1 MSGGAVRNLGIAKLF
16 NEIADLLEIKDENV
30 FKIRAYRRAAMNLE
44 SLTEEI
50 EAVAGR
56 RGLTEIAGIGKDLAA
71 KIEQAL
77 ETGGIE
83 YLDELRKEIPRGVVE
98 LMEIPGVGP
107 KTAKLLFE
115 TLHVDSVERLEALAQ
130 EGKLLGLPGI
140 KQKTIDNILKGI
152 QVVKRGRERMLLGR
166 ALPLAREIV
175 QALEKLPQVR
185 KISMA
190 GSLRRMRETVR
201 DFDLLITSAKPA
213 KVMEAFFA
221 LPQVA
226 EVLAHGETKATV
238 RHREGVQMDL
248 RVVEPECF
256 GAALQYFTGSKEHNI
271 RVRELASRKRLKVSE
286 YGVFKEA
293 TGKRL
298 AGATEEEVYKAIGL
312 PYIPPELRED
322 AGEIE
327 AALEGRL
334 PNLLELDDLRGD
346 LHAHTNWSDGHHEL
360 EALVEAAHRKG
371 YEYIIVSDHSR
382 SSTVAGGLSEEKLL
396 EQIGKI
402 RALNKKYRNLR
413 ILAGSECDILAD
425 GRMDFPDRV
434 LAQLDIVLCA
444 VHSRF
449 KQSRPEMTARIVKA
463 LSNPYVNIL
472 AHPTGRLIGER
483 DPYDVDLEAVFA
495 AAKQH
500 GKAVEINAQ
509 PSRLDLNDHH
519 ARRAKE
525 LGVMISIDTDTHFLD
540 QLENMTLG
548 VATARRAWIGK
559 SDVIN
564 TMPLDRLL
572 TWAHKVRPRPRK

>member
-1 MSGGAVRNLGIAKLF
+1 MRNLEIAKLF
-16 NEIADLLEIKDENV
+16 NEIADLLEIKEENV
-30 FKIRAYRRAAMNLE
+30 FRIRAYRRAAMNLE

-50 EAVAGR
+50 EAVAA
-56 RGLTEIAGIGKDLAA
+56 RGGLSEIAGIGKDLAA
-71 KIEQAL
+71 KIQQAL
-77 ETGGIE
+77 ETGRIA
-83 YLDELRKEIPRGVVE
+83 YLEELRKEIPRGVVE
-98 LMEIPGVGP
+98 LMAIPGVGP
-107 KTAKLLFE
+107 KTAKLFFDK
-115 TLHVDSVERLEALAQ
+115 LHVDSVEKLEAFALQ
-130 EGKLLGLPGI
+130 GKLLGLPGI
-140 KQKTIDNILKGI
+140 KQRTVENILKGI
-152 QVVKRGRERMLLGR
+152 QVVKKGRERMLLGR

-175 QALEKLPQVR
+175 QILEKLPQV
-185 KISMA
+185 KQISMA
-190 GSLRRMRETVR
+190 GSLRRMRETVK
-201 DFDLLITSAKPA
+201 DFDLLATSTKPA
-213 KVMEAFFA
+213 KVMEVFTS

-226 EVLAHGETKATV
+226 EVLLKGDTKATI
-238 RHREGVQMDL
+238 RHREGIQVDL

-256 GAALQYFTGSKEHNI
+256 GAALQYFTGSKAHNI
-271 RVRELASRKRLKVSE
+271 RVRDLASRQGLKVSE

-293 TGKRL
+293 TGKRI

-322 AGEIE
+322 TGEVD

-334 PNLLELDDLRGD
+334 PDLLDLKDIRGD
-346 LHAHTNWSDGHHEL
+346 LHAHTNWSDGHHNL
-360 EALVEAAHRKG
+360 EALIEAAHRRG

-382 SSTVAGGLSEEKLL
+382 SATVAGGLSEEKLF
-396 EQIGKI
+396 EQIGTI
-402 RALNKKYRNLR
+402 RALNKKYKKIR

-425 GRMDFPDRV
+425 GTLDYPDRV
-434 LAQLDIVLCA
+434 LAQLDIVVCA

-449 KQSRPEMTARIVKA
+449 KQDREGMTARIVKA
-463 LSNPYVNIL
+463 ISNPYVHIL

-509 PSRLDLNDHH
+509 VSRLDLNDHH

-525 LGVMISIDTDTHFLD
+525 LGVMISINTDTHFLD

-564 TMPLDRLL
+564 TMALDKLL
-572 TWAHKVRPRPRK
+572 SWAHKPRRHLAK

>member
-1 MSGGAVRNLGIAKLF
+1 MRNLEITKLF
-16 NEIADLLEIKDENV
+16 NEIADLLELKDENI

-50 EAVAGR
+50 EAVAARG
-56 RGLTEIAGIGKDLAA
+56 GLTEIAGIGKDLAA

-77 ETGGIE
+77 ETGRIE
-83 YLDELRKEIPRGVVE
+83 YLEELRREIPRGVVE
-98 LMEIPGVGP
+98 LMAIPGVGP

-115 TLHVDSVERLEALAQ
+115 KLRVDSVEKLEALAQ

-140 KQKTIDNILKGI
+140 KQKTVENIVKGI
-152 QVVKRGRERMLLGR
+152 QVVKKGRERMLLGR

-175 QALEKLPQVR
+175 QTLEKLPQVR

-201 DFDLLITSAKPA
+201 DFDLLITSTKPA
-213 KVMEAFFA
+213 KVMEAFIA

-238 RHREGVQMDL
+238 RHREGIQMDL

-271 RVRELASRKRLKVSE
+271 RVRELASRKGLKVSE
-286 YGVFKEA
+286 YGVFNEA
-293 TGKRL
+293 TGRRI
-298 AGATEEEVYKAIGL
+298 AGATEEEVYRAIGL

-346 LHAHTNWSDGHHEL
+346 LHAHTNWSDGHHDL

-371 YEYIIVSDHSR
+371 YEYVIVSDHSR
-382 SSTVAGGLSEEKLL
+382 SSTVAHGLSEERLM
-396 EQIGKI
+396 EQIGQI
-402 RALNKKYRNLR
+402 RALNKRYTDFH

-449 KQSRPEMTARIVKA
+449 KQGRAEMTARIVKA
-463 LSNPYVNIL
+463 LSNPYVHIL

-495 AAKQH
+495 ATKQH

-525 LGVMISIDTDTHFLD
+525 LGAMLSIDTDTHFLD

-559 SDVIN
+559 SDVVN
-564 TMPLDRLL
+564 AMPLEKLL
-572 TWAHKVRPRPRK
+572 AWAHKSRPRQMSS

>member
-1 MSGGAVRNLGIAKLF
+1 LEIAKLF
-16 NEIADLLEIKDENV
+16 NEIADLLEIKDENI
-30 FKIRAYRRAAMNLE
+30 FRIRAYRRAAMNLE

-50 EAVAGR
+50 EAVAERG
-56 RGLTEIAGIGKDLAA
+56 GLTEIAGIGKDLAA
-71 KIEQAL
+71 KIEQTL
-77 ETGGIE
+77 ETGRIE
-83 YLDELRKEIPRGVVE
+83 YLEELRKEIPRGVVE
-98 LMEIPGVGP
+98 LMAVPGVGP
-107 KTAKLLFE
+107 KTAKLLFDR
-115 TLHVDSVERLEALAQ
+115 LQVDSVEKLESLAQ

-140 KQKTIDNILKGI
+140 KQKTVENIVKGI

-166 ALPLAREIV
+166 ALPLACEIV
-175 QALEKLPQVR
+175 QALDKLPQVR

-213 KVMEAFFA
+213 MVMEAFFA

-271 RVRELASRKRLKVSE
+271 RVRELASRKGLKVSE
-286 YGVFKEA
+286 HGVFKEA

-298 AGATEEEVYKAIGL
+298 AGATEEEVYRAIGL

-334 PNLLELDDLRGD
+334 PSLLELDDLRGD
-346 LHAHTNWSDGHHEL
+346 LHAHTNWSDGHHDL

-371 YEYIIVSDHSR
+371 YGYIIVSDHSR

-396 EQIGKI
+396 EQIGQI
-402 RALNKKYRNLR
+402 RDLNKKYKNFR
-413 ILAGSECDILAD
+413 ILTGSECDILAD
-425 GRMDFPDRV
+425 GRLDYSDRV

-449 KQSRPEMTARIVKA
+449 KQGRAEMTARIVRA
-463 LSNPYVNIL
+463 LSNPYVHIL

-525 LGVMISIDTDTHFLD
+525 LGVMLSIDTDTHFLD
-540 QLENMTLG
+540 QLDNMALG

-559 SDVIN
+559 ADVVN
-564 TMPLDRLL
+564 AMPLAKLL
-572 TWAHKVRPRPRK
+572 TWAQKSRPHRSK

>member
-1 MSGGAVRNLGIAKLF
+1 MRNLEIAKLF

-50 EAVAGR
+50 EAVAARG
-56 RGLTEIAGIGKDLAA
+56 GLTEIAGIGKDLAA
-71 KIEQAL
+71 KIGQAL
-77 ETGGIE
+77 DRGRIE
-83 YLDELRKEIPRGVVE
+83 YLEELRREIPRGVVE
-98 LMEIPGVGP
+98 LMAIPGVGP

-115 TLHVDSVERLEALAQ
+115 KLQVDSVEKLEALAQ

-140 KQKTIDNILKGI
+140 KQKTIENIVKGI
-152 QVVKRGRERMLLGR
+152 QVVKKGRERMPLGR

-175 QALEKLPQVR
+175 QALEKLPQVK

-201 DFDLLITSAKPA
+201 DFDLLITSTKPA
-213 KVMEAFFA
+213 KVMEIFTS
-221 LPQVA
+221 LPQAA
-226 EVLAHGETKATV
+226 EVLVHGETKATI
-238 RHREGVQMDL
+238 RHREGIQVDL
-248 RVVEPECF
+248 RVVEPGCF

-271 RVRELASRKRLKVSE
+271 RVRELASRKGLKVSE
-286 YGVFKEA
+286 YGVFSEA

-298 AGATEEEVYKAIGL
+298 AGATEEEVYRAIGL

-346 LHAHTNWSDGHHEL
+346 LHAHTNWSDGHHDL
-360 EALVEAAHRKG
+360 EALVEAAHRKR
-371 YEYIIVSDHSR
+371 YEYVIVSDHSR
-382 SSTVAGGLSEEKLL
+382 SSTVAHGLSEERLI
-396 EQIGKI
+396 EQIGQI
-402 RALNKKYRNLR
+402 RALNKKYTNLR

-449 KQSRPEMTARIVKA
+449 KQGRAEMTARIVKA
-463 LSNPYVNIL
+463 LSNPYVHIL

-525 LGVMISIDTDTHFLD
+525 LGVMLSIDTDTHFLD

-559 SDVIN
+559 SDVVN
-564 TMPLDRLL
+564 AMPLEKLL
-572 TWAHKVRPRPRK
+572 AWSDKSRRESHK

>member
-1 MSGGAVRNLGIAKLF
+1 MRNLEIAKLF

-50 EAVAGR
+50 EDVAT
-56 RGLTEIAGIGKDLAA
+56 RGGLLEIAGIGKDLAA
-71 KIEQAL
+71 KIQQAL
-77 ETGGIE
+77 QTRRIE
-83 YLDELRKEIPRGVVE
+83 YLEELRKEIPRGVVE
-98 LMEIPGVGP
+98 LMSIPGVGP

-115 TLHVDSVERLEALAQ
+115 KLQVDSVESLEALAQ
-130 EGKLLGLPGI
+130 AGKLLGLPGI
-140 KQKTIDNILKGI
+140 KEKTVKNILKGI
-152 QVVKRGRERMLLGR
+152 QVVKKGRERMGLGR

-175 QALEKLPQVR
+175 QLLEKLPQVKR
-185 KISMA
+185 ISMA
-190 GSLRRMRETVR
+190 GSLRRMRETAKDV
-201 DFDLLITSAKPA
+201 DLLVTSTKPA
-213 KVMEAFFA
+213 KVMEVFTS

-226 EVLAHGETKATV
+226 EVLLRGDTKATIL
-238 RHREGVQMDL
+238 HREGIQVDI
-248 RVVEPECF
+248 RVVEPACF
-256 GAALQYFTGSKEHNI
+256 GAALLYFTGSKAHNI
-271 RVRELASRKRLKVSE
+271 RVRELASRKGLKVSE
-286 YGVFKEA
+286 YGVFKEV
-293 TGKRL
+293 TGKRI
-298 AGATEEEVYKAIGL
+298 AGATEEEVYKVIGL

-334 PNLLELDDLRGD
+334 PDLVELKDLRGD
-346 LHAHTNWSDGHHEL
+346 LHAHTNWSDGHHNL
-360 EALVEAAHRKG
+360 EALIEAAHRRG

-382 SSTVAGGLSEEKLL
+382 SSTVAGGLSEERLL
-396 EQIGKI
+396 EQVEKV
-402 RALNKKYRNLR
+402 RALNKKYPKLR

-434 LAQLDIVLCA
+434 LAQLDIVLAA

-449 KQSRPEMTARIVKA
+449 KQGRAEMTARIVKA
-463 LSNPYVNIL
+463 LGNPYVNIL

-509 PSRLDLNDHH
+509 PARLDLNDHH
-519 ARRAKE
+519 ARRGKE
-525 LGVMISIDTDTHFLD
+525 LGVKFSIDTDTHFLD

-559 SDVIN
+559 ADVIN
-564 TMPLDRLL
+564 TMPLSKLL
-572 TWAHKVRPRPRK
+572 TWAYKSRPRPGK

>member
-1 MSGGAVRNLGIAKLF
+1 MRNLEIAKLF
-16 NEIADLLEIKDENV
+16 NEIADLLEIKDENI
-30 FKIRAYRRAAMNLE
+30 FRIRAYRRAAMNLE

-50 EAVAGR
+50 EAVAAR
-56 RGLTEIAGIGKDLAA
+56 DGLTEIAGIGKDLAA
-71 KIEQAL
+71 KIEQVL
-77 ETGGIE
+77 ETGRIE
-83 YLDELRKEIPRGVVE
+83 YLEELRREIPRGVVE
-98 LMEIPGVGP
+98 LMAIPGVGP

-115 TLHVDSVERLEALAQ
+115 KLRVDSVERLEALAQ
-130 EGKLLGLPGI
+130 EGKLLSLPGI
-140 KQKTIDNILKGI
+140 KQKTVENIVKGI

-185 KISMA
+185 QISMA

-213 KVMEAFFA
+213 KVMEAFIA

-256 GAALQYFTGSKEHNI
+256 GAALQYFTGSKDHNI
-271 RVRELASRKRLKVSE
+271 RVRELASRKGLKVSE
-286 YGVFKEA
+286 YGVFNEA
-293 TGKRL
+293 TGRRI

-322 AGEIE
+322 TGEVE

-334 PNLLELDDLRGD
+334 PDLLTLDDLRGD
-346 LHAHTNWSDGHHEL
+346 LHAHTNWSDGHHDL
-360 EALVEAAHRKG
+360 EALVEAAHRRG
-371 YEYIIVSDHSR
+371 YEYVIVSDHSR
-382 SSTVAGGLSEEKLL
+382 SSTIAGGLSEEKLL
-396 EQIGKI
+396 DQIGKI
-402 RALNKKYRNLR
+402 RALNKKYRNFR

-449 KQSRPEMTARIVKA
+449 KQGRAEMTARIVKA
-463 LSNPYVNIL
+463 LSNPYVHIL

-525 LGVMISIDTDTHFLD
+525 LGVMLSIDTDTHFLD

-559 SDVIN
+559 ADVVN
-564 TMPLDRLL
+564 AMPLEKLL
-572 TWAHKVRPRPRK
+572 AWAHKGRPRPLK

>member
-1 MSGGAVRNLGIAKLF
+1 LEIAKLF
-16 NEIADLLEIKDENV
+16 NEIADLLEIKDENI

-50 EAVAGR
+50 EAVAARG
-56 RGLTEIAGIGKDLAA
+56 GLTEIAGIGKDLAA

-77 ETGGIE
+77 ETGRIE
-83 YLDELRKEIPRGVVE
+83 YLEELRREIPRGVVE
-98 LMEIPGVGP
+98 LMAIPGVGP
-107 KTAKLLFE
+107 KTAKLLFDR
-115 TLHVDSVERLEALAQ
+115 LQVDSVEKLEALAQ

-140 KQKTIDNILKGI
+140 KQKTVENIVKGI
-152 QVVKRGRERMLLGR
+152 QVVKKGRERMLLGR
-166 ALPLAREIV
+166 ALPLAREII
-175 QALEKLPQVR
+175 QTLEKLPQVR

-201 DFDLLITSAKPA
+201 DFDLLITSTKPA
-213 KVMEAFFA
+213 KVMGTFTS

-226 EVLAHGETKATV
+226 EVLVHGETKATI
-238 RHREGVQMDL
+238 RHREGIQVDL

-271 RVRELASRKRLKVSE
+271 RVRELASRKGLKVSE
-286 YGVFKEA
+286 YGVFNEA

-298 AGATEEEVYKAIGL
+298 ASATEEAVYKAIGL

-322 AGEIE
+322 TGEVE

-334 PNLLELDDLRGD
+334 PDLIELDDLRGD
-346 LHAHTNWSDGHHEL
+346 LHAHTNWSDGHHDL

-371 YEYIIVSDHSR
+371 YEYVIVSDHSR

-402 RALNKKYRNLR
+402 RALNKKYTNFR

-425 GRMDFPDRV
+425 GRLDFPDRV

-449 KQSRPEMTARIVKA
+449 KQARAEMTARIVKA
-463 LSNPYVNIL
+463 LSNPYVHIL

-525 LGVMISIDTDTHFLD
+525 LGVMLSIDTDTHFLD
-540 QLENMTLG
+540 QLQNMTLG
-548 VATARRAWIGK
+548 VATARRAWISK
-559 SDVIN
+559 ADVIN
-564 TMPLDRLL
+564 TMPLGKLL
-572 TWAHKVRPRPRK
+572 AWAHKSRPRQMSS

>member
-1 MSGGAVRNLGIAKLF
+1 MRNLEIAKLF
-16 NEIADLLEIKDENV
+16 NEIADLLEIKDENI

-50 EAVAGR
+50 ESVAERG
-56 RGLTEIAGIGKDLAA
+56 GLTEIAGIGKDLAA
-71 KIEQAL
+71 KIGQAL
-77 ETGGIE
+77 ETGRIE

-115 TLHVDSVERLEALAQ
+115 ELQVDSVEKLEALAR

-140 KQKTIDNILKGI
+140 KQKTIENILKGI

-175 QALEKLPQVR
+175 QALEKLPPVK

-201 DFDLLITSAKPA
+201 DFDLLITSTKPA
-213 KVMEAFFA
+213 KVMEAFIA

-238 RHREGVQMDL
+238 RHREGIQMDL

-256 GAALQYFTGSKEHNI
+256 GAALQYFTGSKDHNI
-271 RVRELASRKRLKVSE
+271 RVRELASRKGLKVSE

-293 TGKRL
+293 TGKRI
-298 AGATEEEVYKAIGL
+298 AGATEEEVYRAIGL

-322 AGEIE
+322 AGEVE

-334 PNLLELDDLRGD
+334 PNLLTLDDLCGD
-346 LHAHTNWSDGHHEL
+346 LHAHTNWSDGHHDL
-360 EALVEAAHRKG
+360 EALVEAAHQRG
-371 YEYIIVSDHSR
+371 YEYVIVSDHSR
-382 SSTVAGGLSEEKLL
+382 SSTIAGGLSEEKLL
-396 EQIGKI
+396 DQIGKI
-402 RALNKKYRNLR
+402 RALNKKYRNFR

-444 VHSRF
+444 IHSRF
-449 KQSRPEMTARIVKA
+449 KQGRAEMTARIVKA
-463 LSNPYVNIL
+463 LSNPYVHIL

-525 LGVMISIDTDTHFLD
+525 LGVMLSIDTDTHFLD

-559 SDVIN
+559 ADVVN
-564 TMPLDRLL
+564 AMPLEKLL
-572 TWAHKVRPRPRK
+572 AWAHKARPRHTR

>member
-1 MSGGAVRNLGIAKLF
+1 VRNLEIAKLF
-16 NEIADLLEIKDENV
+16 NEIADLLEIKDENI
-30 FKIRAYRRAAMNLE
+30 FKIRAYRRAAINLE
-44 SLTEEI
+44 SVTEEI
-50 EAVAGR
+50 ESVAERG
-56 RGLTEIAGIGKDLAA
+56 GLTDIAGIGKDLAA
-71 KIEQAL
+71 KIGQAL
-77 ETGGIE
+77 ETRRIE

-115 TLHVDSVERLEALAQ
+115 KLRVDSVERLEALAQ
-130 EGKLLGLPGI
+130 EGKLLSLPGI
-140 KQKTIDNILKGI
+140 KQKTIENILKGI
-152 QVVKRGRERMLLGR
+152 QVVKKGRERMLLGR

-175 QALEKLPQVR
+175 QTLEKLPQVR
-185 KISMA
+185 QIGMA

-201 DFDLLITSAKPA
+201 DFDLLITSTKPA
-213 KVMEAFFA
+213 KVMEAFIA

-238 RHREGVQMDL
+238 RHREGIQMDL

-256 GAALQYFTGSKEHNI
+256 GAALQYFTGSKDHNI
-271 RVRELASRKRLKVSE
+271 RVRELASRKGLKVSE

-293 TGKRL
+293 TGRRI

-322 AGEIE
+322 TGEVE

-334 PNLLELDDLRGD
+334 PKLLELGDLRGD

-360 EALVEAAHRKG
+360 EALIEAAHRKG
-371 YEYIIVSDHSR
+371 YEYVIVSDHSR
-382 SSTVAGGLSEEKLL
+382 SSTVAGGLSEERLL

-402 RALNKKYRNLR
+402 RALNKKYKNFR

-449 KQSRPEMTARIVKA
+449 KQARAEMTSRIVKA
-463 LSNPYVNIL
+463 LANPYVNIL

-525 LGVMISIDTDTHFLD
+525 LGVMLSIDTDTHFLD
-540 QLENMTLG
+540 QLDHMALG

-559 SDVIN
+559 TDVIN
-564 TMPLDRLL
+564 TMPLGKLL
-572 TWAHKVRPRPRK
+572 TWAHKSRPQPPN

>member
-1 MSGGAVRNLGIAKLF
+1 MRNLEIAKLF
-16 NEIADLLEIKDENV
+16 NEIADLLEIKEENV
-30 FKIRAYRRAAMNLE
+30 FRIRAYRRAAMNLE

-50 EAVAGR
+50 EAVAA
-56 RGLTEIAGIGKDLAA
+56 RGGLSEIAGIGKDLAA
-71 KIEQAL
+71 KIQQAL
-77 ETGGIE
+77 ETGRIA
-83 YLDELRKEIPRGVVE
+83 YLEELRKEIPRGVVE
-98 LMEIPGVGP
+98 LMAIPGVGP
-107 KTAKLLFE
+107 KTAKLFFDK
-115 TLHVDSVERLEALAQ
+115 LHVDSVEKLEAFALQ
-130 EGKLLGLPGI
+130 GKLLGLPGI
-140 KQKTIDNILKGI
+140 KQRTVENILKGI
-152 QVVKRGRERMLLGR
+152 QVVKKGRERMLLGR

-175 QALEKLPQVR
+175 QILEKLPQV
-185 KISMA
+185 KQISMA
-190 GSLRRMRETVR
+190 GSLRRMRETVK
-201 DFDLLITSAKPA
+201 DFDLLATSTKPA
-213 KVMEAFFA
+213 KVMEVFTS

-226 EVLAHGETKATV
+226 EVLLKGDTKATI
-238 RHREGVQMDL
+238 RHREGIQVDL

-256 GAALQYFTGSKEHNI
+256 GAALQYFTGSKAHNI
-271 RVRELASRKRLKVSE
+271 RVRDLASRQGLKVSE

-293 TGKRL
+293 TGKRI
-298 AGATEEEVYKAIGL
+298 AGATEEEVYRAIGL

-322 AGEIE
+322 AGEVE

-334 PNLLELDDLRGD
+334 PDLLELKDIRGD
-346 LHAHTNWSDGHHEL
+346 LHAHTNWSDGHHDL
-360 EALVEAAHRKG
+360 EALIEAAHRKG

-382 SSTVAGGLSEEKLL
+382 SATVAGGLSEGKLL

-402 RALNKKYRNLR
+402 RTLGKKYKKIR

-425 GRMDFPDRV
+425 GTLDYPDRV
-434 LAQLDIVLCA
+434 LAQLDIVVCA

-449 KQSRPEMTARIVKA
+449 KQDREGMTARIVKA
-463 LSNPYVNIL
+463 ISNPYVHIL

-509 PSRLDLNDHH
+509 VSRLDLNDHH

-525 LGVMISIDTDTHFLD
+525 LGVMISINTDTHFLD

-564 TMPLDRLL
+564 TMPLDKLL
-572 TWAHKVRPRPRK
+572 SWAHKPRRHLAK

>member
-1 MSGGAVRNLGIAKLF
+1 MRNLEISKLF
-16 NEIADLLEIKDENV
+16 HEIADLLEIKDENV

-44 SLTEEI
+44 SLTEQI
-50 EAVAGR
+50 EAVAARG
-56 RGLTEIAGIGKDLAA
+56 GLTEIAGIGKDLAA
-71 KIEQAL
+71 KIQEAL
-77 ETGGIE
+77 ETGRIE
-83 YLDELRKEIPRGVVE
+83 YLEELRKQIPRGVVE
-98 LMEIPGVGP
+98 LLAVPGIGP
-107 KTAKLLFE
+107 KTAKLLFDR
-115 TLHVDSVERLEALAQ
+115 LHVDSVEKLEALAL

-140 KQKTIDNILKGI
+140 KEKTVDNILKGI
-152 QVVKRGRERMLLGR
+152 QVVKKGRERMLLGQ

-175 QALEKLPQVR
+175 QILEKLPQVK

-190 GSLRRMRETVR
+190 GSLRRMRETVK
-201 DFDLLITSAKPA
+201 DFDLLATSTKPA
-213 KVMEAFFA
+213 KVMEAFTS

-226 EVLAHGETKATV
+226 EVLLQGDTKATV
-238 RHREGVQMDL
+238 RHREGIQVDL

-256 GAALQYFTGSKEHNI
+256 GAALQYFTGSKAHNI
-271 RVRELASRKRLKVSE
+271 RVRDLASRKGLKVSE

-293 TGKRL
+293 TGKRI
-298 AGATEEEVYKAIGL
+298 AGATEEEVYKAVGL
-312 PYIPPELRED
+312 PFIPPELRED

-334 PNLLELDDLRGD
+334 PELLELHDIRGD
-346 LHAHTNWSDGHHEL
+346 LHAHTNWSDGHHDL

-382 SSTVAGGLSEEKLL
+382 SATVAGGLSEEKLL

-402 RALNKKYRNLR
+402 RALNKKYKTLR

-425 GRMDFPDRV
+425 GTLDYPDRV
-434 LAQLDIVLCA
+434 LARLDIVLCA

-449 KQSRPEMTARIVKA
+449 KQGREGMTARIVKA
-463 LSNPYVNIL
+463 LSNPYVHIL

-500 GKAVEINAQ
+500 DKAIEINAQ

-525 LGVMISIDTDTHFLD
+525 LGVMIAINTDTHFLD
-540 QLENMTLG
+540 QLDNMTLG

-559 SDVIN
+559 SDVLN
-564 TMPLDRLL
+564 TMPLGRLL
-572 TWAHKVRPRPRK
+572 TWAQKGRRPLSK

>member
-1 MSGGAVRNLGIAKLF
+1 MRNLEIAKLF
-16 NEIADLLEIKDENV
+16 NEIADLLEIKDENI

-50 EAVAGR
+50 ESVAERG
-56 RGLTEIAGIGKDLAA
+56 GLTDIAGIGKDLAA
-71 KIEQAL
+71 KIGQAL
-77 ETGGIE
+77 ETGRIE

-115 TLHVDSVERLEALAQ
+115 KQQVDSVEKLEGLAQ
-130 EGKLLGLPGI
+130 DGKLLGLPGI
-140 KQKTIDNILKGI
+140 KQKTIENILKGI

-175 QALEKLPQVR
+175 QALEKLPPVK

-201 DFDLLITSAKPA
+201 DFDLLITSTKPA
-213 KVMEAFFA
+213 KVMEAFIA

-238 RHREGVQMDL
+238 RHREGIQMDL

-256 GAALQYFTGSKEHNI
+256 GAALQYFTGSKDHNI
-271 RVRELASRKRLKVSE
+271 RVRELASRKGLKVSE

-293 TGKRL
+293 NGTRI
-298 AGATEEEVYKAIGL
+298 AGATEEEVYRAIGL

-322 AGEIE
+322 TGEVE

-334 PNLLELDDLRGD
+334 PDLLTLDDLRGD
-346 LHAHTNWSDGHHEL
+346 LHAHTNWSDGHHQL
-360 EALVEAAHRKG
+360 EALAQAAHQKG

-396 EQIGKI
+396 DQIGKI
-402 RALNKKYRNLR
+402 RALNKKYRNFR
-413 ILAGSECDILAD
+413 ILTGSECDILAD
-425 GRMDFPDRV
+425 GRLDYSDRV

-449 KQSRPEMTARIVKA
+449 KQGRAEMTARIVKA

-495 AAKQH
+495 AAKRY

-525 LGVMISIDTDTHFLD
+525 LGVKISIDTDTHFLD
-540 QLENMTLG
+540 QLENMALG

-559 SDVIN
+559 ADVIN
-564 TMPLDRLL
+564 TMPLGKLL
-572 TWAHKVRPRPRK
+572 TWAHKSRPRPAK

>member
-1 MSGGAVRNLGIAKLF
+1 VRNLEIAKLF
-16 NEIADLLEIKDENV
+16 NEIADLLEIKDENI

-50 EAVAGR
+50 EAVAARG
-56 RGLTEIAGIGKDLAA
+56 GLTEIAGIGKDLAA

-77 ETGGIE
+77 ETGRIE
-83 YLDELRKEIPRGVVE
+83 YLEELRREIPRGVVE
-98 LMEIPGVGP
+98 LMAIPGVGP
-107 KTAKLLFE
+107 KTAKLLFDR
-115 TLHVDSVERLEALAQ
+115 LQVDSVEKLEALAQ

-140 KQKTIDNILKGI
+140 KQKTVENIVKGI
-152 QVVKRGRERMLLGR
+152 QVVKKGRERMLLGR
-166 ALPLAREIV
+166 ALPLAREII
-175 QALEKLPQVR
+175 QTLEKLPQVR

-201 DFDLLITSAKPA
+201 DFDLLITSTKPA
-213 KVMEAFFA
+213 KVMGTFTS

-226 EVLAHGETKATV
+226 EVLVHGETKATI
-238 RHREGVQMDL
+238 RHREGIQVDL

-271 RVRELASRKRLKVSE
+271 RVRELASRKGLKVSE
-286 YGVFKEA
+286 YGVFNEA

-298 AGATEEEVYKAIGL
+298 ASATEEAVYKAIGL

-322 AGEIE
+322 TGEVE

-334 PNLLELDDLRGD
+334 PDLIELDDLRGD
-346 LHAHTNWSDGHHEL
+346 LHAHTNWSDGHHDL

-371 YEYIIVSDHSR
+371 YEYVIVSDHSR

-402 RALNKKYRNLR
+402 RALNKKYTNFR

-425 GRMDFPDRV
+425 GRLDFPDRV

-449 KQSRPEMTARIVKA
+449 KQARAEMTARIVKA
-463 LSNPYVNIL
+463 LSNPYVHIL

-525 LGVMISIDTDTHFLD
+525 LGVMLSIDTDTHFLD
-540 QLENMTLG
+540 QLQNMTLG
-548 VATARRAWIGK
+548 VATARRAWITK
-559 SDVIN
+559 SDVVN
-564 TMPLDRLL
+564 AMPLEKLL
-572 TWAHKVRPRPRK
+572 AWAHKSRPRHTS

>member
-1 MSGGAVRNLGIAKLF
+1 VRNLEIAKLF
-16 NEIADLLEIKDENV
+16 NEIADLLEIKDENI
-30 FKIRAYRRAAMNLE
+30 FKIRAYRRAAINLE

-50 EAVAGR
+50 EAVAARG
-56 RGLTEIAGIGKDLAA
+56 GLTEIAGIGKDLAA

-77 ETGGIE
+77 ETGRIE
-83 YLDELRKEIPRGVVE
+83 YLEELRREIPRGVVE
-98 LMEIPGVGP
+98 LMAIPGVGP
-107 KTAKLLFE
+107 KTAKLLFDR
-115 TLHVDSVERLEALAQ
+115 LQVDSVEKLEALAQ
-130 EGKLLGLPGI
+130 RGKLLGLPGI
-140 KQKTIDNILKGI
+140 KQKTVENIVKGI
-152 QVVKRGRERMLLGR
+152 QVVKKGRERMPLGR
-166 ALPLAREIV
+166 ALPLAREII
-175 QALEKLPQVR
+175 QTLEKLPQVR

-201 DFDLLITSAKPA
+201 DFDLLITSTKPA
-213 KVMEAFFA
+213 KVMGTFTS

-226 EVLAHGETKATV
+226 EVLVHGETKATI
-238 RHREGVQMDL
+238 RHREGIQVDL
-248 RVVEPECF
+248 RVVEPESF

-271 RVRELASRKRLKVSE
+271 HVRELASRIGLKVSE
-286 YGVFKEA
+286 YGVFNEA
-293 TGKRL
+293 TGKRI
-298 AGATEEEVYKAIGL
+298 AGATEEEVYRAIGL

-334 PNLLELDDLRGD
+334 PNLLELDDLFGD
-346 LHAHTNWSDGHHEL
+346 LHAHTNWSDGHHDL

-371 YEYIIVSDHSR
+371 YEYVIVSDHSR
-382 SSTVAGGLSEEKLL
+382 SSTVAHGLSEERLI
-396 EQIGKI
+396 EQIGQI
-402 RALNKKYRNLR
+402 RALNKKYRNFR

-449 KQSRPEMTARIVKA
+449 KQGRAEMTARIVKA

-559 SDVIN
+559 ADVVN
-564 TMPLDRLL
+564 AMPLEKLL
-572 TWAHKVRPRPRK
+572 AWAHKARRQSHK

>member
-1 MSGGAVRNLGIAKLF
+1 MRNLEIAKLF
-16 NEIADLLEIKDENV
+16 NEIADLLEIKEENI

-50 EAVAGR
+50 ESVAA
-56 RGLTEIAGIGKDLAA
+56 RGALSEIAGIGKDLAA
-71 KIEQAL
+71 KIQQAL
-77 ETGGIE
+77 ETGRIE
-83 YLDELRKEIPRGVVE
+83 YLEGLRKEIPRGVVE
-98 LMEIPGVGP
+98 LMAIPGVGP

-115 TLHVDSVERLEALAQ
+115 SLKVDSVERLEALAQ
-130 EGKLLGLPGI
+130 EGKLLALPGI
-140 KQKTIDNILKGI
+140 KQKTVENILKGI
-152 QVVKRGRERMLLGR
+152 QVVKKGRERMLLGK
-166 ALPLAREIV
+166 ALPLSREIV
-175 QALEKLPQVR
+175 RVLEQLPQVKR
-185 KISMA
+185 ISMA
-190 GSLRRMRETVR
+190 GSLRRMRETVK
-201 DFDLLITSAKPA
+201 DFDLLIASTKPA
-213 KVMEAFFA
+213 KVMDAFTS

-226 EVLAHGETKATV
+226 EVLLHGDTKASI
-238 RHREGVQMDL
+238 RHREGVQVDL
-248 RVVEPECF
+248 RVVEPACF
-256 GAALQYFTGSKEHNI
+256 GAALHYFTGSKAHNI
-271 RVRELASRKRLKVSE
+271 RVRDLASRKGLKVSE
-286 YGVFKEA
+286 YGVFNEA
-293 TGKRL
+293 TGKRI
-298 AGATEEEVYKAIGL
+298 AGASEEEVYRAVGL

-334 PNLLELDDLRGD
+334 PDLLELDDIRGD
-346 LHAHTNWSDGHHEL
+346 LHAHTNWSDGHHDL
-360 EALVEAAHRKG
+360 EALVEAAHRRG
-371 YEYIIVSDHSR
+371 YEYVIVSDHSR
-382 SSTVAGGLSEEKLL
+382 STTVAGGLSEERLL

-402 RALNKKYRNLR
+402 RALNKKYKGFR

-434 LAQLDIVLCA
+434 LAQLDIVLAA

-449 KQSRPEMTARIVKA
+449 KQNREEMTARIVKA

-483 DPYDVDLEAVFA
+483 DPYDVDLDAVFA

-525 LGVMISIDTDTHFLD
+525 LGVLLSIDTDTHVLD

-548 VATARRAWIGK
+548 VATARRAWISK

-564 TMPLDRLL
+564 TMPLDKLL
-572 TWAHKVRPRPRK
+572 AWAHKARRQSTR

>member
-1 MSGGAVRNLGIAKLF
+1 LEIAKLF
-16 NEIADLLEIKDENV
+16 NEIADLLEIKDENI

-50 EAVAGR
+50 EAVAARG
-56 RGLTEIAGIGKDLAA
+56 GLTEIAGIGKDLAA

-77 ETGGIE
+77 ETGRIE
-83 YLDELRKEIPRGVVE
+83 YLEELRREIPRGVVE
-98 LMEIPGVGP
+98 LMAIPGVGP
-107 KTAKLLFE
+107 KTAKLLFDR
-115 TLHVDSVERLEALAQ
+115 LQVDSVEKLEALAQ

-140 KQKTIDNILKGI
+140 KQKTVENIVKGI
-152 QVVKRGRERMLLGR
+152 QVVKKGRERMLLGR
-166 ALPLAREIV
+166 ALPLAREII
-175 QALEKLPQVR
+175 QTLEKLPQVR

-201 DFDLLITSAKPA
+201 DFDLLITSTKPA
-213 KVMEAFFA
+213 KVMGTFTS

-226 EVLAHGETKATV
+226 EVLVHGETKATI
-238 RHREGVQMDL
+238 RHREGIQVDL

-271 RVRELASRKRLKVSE
+271 RVRELASRKGLKVSE
-286 YGVFKEA
+286 YGVFNEA

-298 AGATEEEVYKAIGL
+298 ASATEEAVYKAIGL

-322 AGEIE
+322 TGEVE

-334 PNLLELDDLRGD
+334 PDLIELDDLRGD
-346 LHAHTNWSDGHHEL
+346 LHAHTNWSDGHHDL

-371 YEYIIVSDHSR
+371 YEYVIVSDHSR

-402 RALNKKYRNLR
+402 RALNKKYTNFR

-425 GRMDFPDRV
+425 GRLDFPDRV

-449 KQSRPEMTARIVKA
+449 KQARAEMTARIVKA
-463 LSNPYVNIL
+463 LSNPYVHIL

-525 LGVMISIDTDTHFLD
+525 LGVMLSIDTDTHFLD

-548 VATARRAWIGK
+548 VATARRAWITK
-559 SDVIN
+559 ADVIN
-564 TMPLDRLL
+564 TMPLGKLL
-572 TWAHKVRPRPRK
+572 AWAHKSRPRQMSS

>member
-1 MSGGAVRNLGIAKLF
+1 MRNLEIAKLF

-50 EAVAGR
+50 ESVAERG
-56 RGLTEIAGIGKDLAA
+56 GLTDIAGIGKDLAA
-71 KIEQAL
+71 KIGQAL
-77 ETGGIE
+77 ETGRIE
-83 YLDELRKEIPRGVVE
+83 YLEELRKEIPRGVVE

-107 KTAKLLFE
+107 KTAKMLFE
-115 TLHVDSVERLEALAQ
+115 TLRVDSVEKLEALAQ

-140 KQKTIDNILKGI
+140 KQKTIENILKGI

-175 QALEKLPQVR
+175 QALEKLPQVK

-201 DFDLLITSAKPA
+201 DFDLLITSTKPA
-213 KVMEAFFA
+213 KVMEAFIA

-238 RHREGVQMDL
+238 RHREGIQMDL

-256 GAALQYFTGSKEHNI
+256 GAALQYFTGSKDHNI
-271 RVRELASRKRLKVSE
+271 RVRELASRKGLKVSE
-286 YGVFKEA
+286 YGVFNEA
-293 TGKRL
+293 TGRRI

-312 PYIPPELRED
+312 PYMPPELRED
-322 AGEIE
+322 TGEVE
-327 AALEGRL
+327 AALDGRL
-334 PNLLELDDLRGD
+334 PDLLTLDDLRGD

-360 EALVEAAHRKG
+360 ETLVQVAHRKG

-402 RALNKKYRNLR
+402 RALNKKYRNFR
-413 ILAGSECDILAD
+413 ILTGSECDILAD
-425 GRMDFPDRV
+425 GRLDYSDRV

-449 KQSRPEMTARIVKA
+449 KQGRAEMTARIVKA
-463 LSNPYVNIL
+463 LSNPYVSIL

-519 ARRAKE
+519 ARRAKD
-525 LGVMISIDTDTHFLD
+525 LGVKISIDTDTHFLD
-540 QLENMTLG
+540 QLENMALG
-548 VATARRAWIGK
+548 VATARRAWITK
-559 SDVIN
+559 ADVIN
-564 TMPLDRLL
+564 TMPLGKLL
-572 TWAHKVRPRPRK
+572 VWAHRSRPQTGK

>member
-1 MSGGAVRNLGIAKLF
+1 VRNLEIAKLF
-16 NEIADLLEIKDENV
+16 NEIADLLEIKDENI

-56 RGLTEIAGIGKDLAA
+56 GGLTEIAGIGKDLAA

-77 ETGGIE
+77 ETGRIE
-83 YLDELRKEIPRGVVE
+83 YLEELRREIPRGVVE
-98 LMEIPGVGP
+98 LMAIPGVGP
-107 KTAKLLFE
+107 KTAKLLFDR
-115 TLHVDSVERLEALAQ
+115 LQVDSVEKLEALAQ

-140 KQKTIDNILKGI
+140 KQKTVENIVKGI
-152 QVVKRGRERMLLGR
+152 QVVKKGRERMPLGR

-175 QALEKLPQVR
+175 QILEKLPQVR

-201 DFDLLITSAKPA
+201 DFDLLITSTKPA
-213 KVMEAFFA
+213 KVMEIFTS

-226 EVLAHGETKATV
+226 EVLVHGETKATI
-238 RHREGVQMDL
+238 RHREGIQVDL

-256 GAALQYFTGSKEHNI
+256 GAALQYFTGSKAHNI
-271 RVRELASRKRLKVSE
+271 RVRELASRKGLKVSE
-286 YGVFKEA
+286 YGVFNEA
-293 TGKRL
+293 TGRRIG
-298 AGATEEEVYKAIGL
+298 GATEEEVYRAIGL

-334 PNLLELDDLRGD
+334 PNLLTLDDLRGD
-346 LHAHTNWSDGHHEL
+346 LHAHTNWSDGHHDL
-360 EALVEAAHRKG
+360 EALVEAAHRRG
-371 YEYIIVSDHSR
+371 YEYVIVSDHSR
-382 SSTVAGGLSEEKLL
+382 SSTIAGGLSEEKLL
-396 EQIGKI
+396 DQIGKI
-402 RALNKKYRNLR
+402 RALNKKYRNFR
-413 ILAGSECDILAD
+413 ILAGSECDILVD
-425 GRMDFPDRV
+425 GRMDFSDRV

-449 KQSRPEMTARIVKA
+449 KQGRAEMTARIVKA
-463 LSNPYVNIL
+463 LSNPYVHIL

-525 LGVMISIDTDTHFLD
+525 LGVMLSIDTDTHFLD

-548 VATARRAWIGK
+548 VATARRAWISK
-559 SDVIN
+559 ADVVN
-564 TMPLDRLL
+564 AMPLKKLL
-572 TWAHKVRPRPRK
+572 AWAHKARRQSHK

>member
-1 MSGGAVRNLGIAKLF
+1 
-16 NEIADLLEIKDENV
+16 
-30 FKIRAYRRAAMNLE
+30 
-44 SLTEEI
+44 
-50 EAVAGR
+50 
-56 RGLTEIAGIGKDLAA
+56 
-71 KIEQAL
+71 
-77 ETGGIE
+77 
-83 YLDELRKEIPRGVVE
+83 
-98 LMEIPGVGP
+98 
-107 KTAKLLFE
+107 
-115 TLHVDSVERLEALAQ
+115 
-130 EGKLLGLPGI
+130 
-140 KQKTIDNILKGI
+140 
-152 QVVKRGRERMLLGR
+152 
-166 ALPLAREIV
+166 
-175 QALEKLPQVR
+175 
-185 KISMA
+185 
-190 GSLRRMRETVR
+190 MRETIG
-201 DFDLLITSAKPA
+201 DFDLLITSTKPA
-213 KVMEAFFA
+213 KVMEVFTS

-226 EVLAHGETKATV
+226 EVLVHGETKATI
-238 RHREGVQMDL
+238 RHREGIQVDL

-271 RVRELASRKRLKVSE
+271 RVRELASRKGLKVSE
-286 YGVFKEA
+286 YGVFNEA
-293 TGKRL
+293 TGKRI
-298 AGATEEEVYKAIGL
+298 AGATEEEVYRAIGL

-334 PNLLELDDLRGD
+334 PNLLTLDDLRGD

-360 EALVEAAHRKG
+360 ETLVQAAHRKG

-402 RALNKKYRNLR
+402 RALNKKYRNFR
-413 ILAGSECDILAD
+413 ILAGSECDIVAD
-425 GRMDFPDRV
+425 GKLDYSDRV

-449 KQSRPEMTARIVKA
+449 KQSRAEMTARIVKA

-525 LGVMISIDTDTHFLD
+525 LGVMLSIDTDTHFLD

-548 VATARRAWIGK
+548 VATARRAWISK
-559 SDVIN
+559 ADVVN
-564 TMPLDRLL
+564 AMPLEKLL
-572 TWAHKVRPRPRK
+572 AWAHKARRQSHK

>member
-1 MSGGAVRNLGIAKLF
+1 MRNLEIARLF
-16 NEIADLLEIKDENV
+16 NEIADLLEIKEENV
-30 FKIRAYRRAAMNLE
+30 FKIRAYRRAAMNVE

-50 EAVAGR
+50 ESVAA
-56 RGLTEIAGIGKDLAA
+56 RGALSEIAGIGKDLAA
-71 KIEQAL
+71 KIQQAL

-83 YLDELRKEIPRGVVE
+83 YLEGLRKEIPRGVVE
-98 LMEIPGVGP
+98 LMAIPGVGP

-115 TLHVDSVERLEALAQ
+115 SLKVDSVERLETVAQ

-140 KQKTIDNILKGI
+140 KQKTVENILKGI
-152 QVVKRGRERMLLGR
+152 QVVKKGRERMLLGK
-166 ALPLAREIV
+166 ALPLASEIIRV
-175 QALEKLPQVR
+175 LEQLPQVKR
-185 KISMA
+185 ISMA
-190 GSLRRMRETVR
+190 GSLRRMRETVK
-201 DFDLLITSAKPA
+201 DFDLLIASTKPA
-213 KVMEAFFA
+213 KVMEAFTS

-226 EVLAHGETKATV
+226 EVLLHGGTKATI
-238 RHREGVQMDL
+238 RHREGVQVDL
-248 RVVEPECF
+248 RVVEPGCF
-256 GAALQYFTGSKEHNI
+256 GAALQYFTGSKAHNI
-271 RVRELASRKRLKVSE
+271 RVRDLASRKSLKVSE
-286 YGVFKEA
+286 YGVFKET
-293 TGKRL
+293 TGKRI
-298 AGATEEEVYKAIGL
+298 AGASEEEVYRAVGL

-327 AALEGRL
+327 AALDGRL

-346 LHAHTNWSDGHHEL
+346 LHAHTNWSDGHHTL
-360 EALVEAAHRKG
+360 EALIEAAQKKG

-382 SSTVAGGLSEEKLL
+382 SATVAGGLSEERLL

-402 RALNKKYRNLR
+402 RALDKKYRKIR

-425 GRMDFPDRV
+425 GRLDFPDRV
-434 LAQLDIVLCA
+434 LAQLDIVLAA

-449 KQSRPEMTARIVKA
+449 KQSRAEMTARIVKA
-463 LSNPYVNIL
+463 LGNPYVHIL

-495 AAKQH
+495 AARQN

-525 LGVMISIDTDTHFLD
+525 LGVMLSIDTDTHFLD
-540 QLENMTLG
+540 QLDNMALG
-548 VATARRAWIGK
+548 VATARRAWLGK

-564 TMPLDRLL
+564 TMPLSKLL
-572 TWAHKVRPRPRK
+572 SWAQKSRRSHLSK

>member
-1 MSGGAVRNLGIAKLF
+1 VRNLEIAKLF
-16 NEIADLLEIKDENV
+16 NEIADLLEIKDENI

-50 EAVAGR
+50 EAVAARG
-56 RGLTEIAGIGKDLAA
+56 GLTEIAGIGKDLAA

-77 ETGGIE
+77 ETGRIE
-83 YLDELRKEIPRGVVE
+83 YLEELRREIPRGVVE
-98 LMEIPGVGP
+98 LMAIPGVGP
-107 KTAKLLFE
+107 KTAKLLFDR
-115 TLHVDSVERLEALAQ
+115 LQVDSVEKLEALAQ

-140 KQKTIDNILKGI
+140 KQKTVENIVKGI
-152 QVVKRGRERMLLGR
+152 QVVKKGRERMLLGR
-166 ALPLAREIV
+166 ALPLAREII
-175 QALEKLPQVR
+175 QTLEKLPQVR

-201 DFDLLITSAKPA
+201 DFDLLITSTKPA
-213 KVMEAFFA
+213 KVMGTFTS

-226 EVLAHGETKATV
+226 EVLVHGETKATI
-238 RHREGVQMDL
+238 RHREGIQVDL

-271 RVRELASRKRLKVSE
+271 RVRELASRKGLKVSE
-286 YGVFKEA
+286 YGVFNEA

-298 AGATEEEVYKAIGL
+298 ASATEEAVYKAIGL

-322 AGEIE
+322 TGEVE

-334 PNLLELDDLRGD
+334 PDLIELDDLRGD
-346 LHAHTNWSDGHHEL
+346 LHAHTNWSDGHHDL

-371 YEYIIVSDHSR
+371 YEYVIVSDHSR

-402 RALNKKYRNLR
+402 RALNKKYTNFR

-425 GRMDFPDRV
+425 GRLDFPDRV

-449 KQSRPEMTARIVKA
+449 KQARAEMTARIVKA
-463 LSNPYVNIL
+463 LSNPYVHIL

-525 LGVMISIDTDTHFLD
+525 LGVMLSIDTDTHFLD
-540 QLENMTLG
+540 QLQNMTLG
-548 VATARRAWIGK
+548 VATARRAWISK
-559 SDVIN
+559 ADVIN
-564 TMPLDRLL
+564 TMPLGKLL
-572 TWAHKVRPRPRK
+572 AWAHKSRPRQMSS